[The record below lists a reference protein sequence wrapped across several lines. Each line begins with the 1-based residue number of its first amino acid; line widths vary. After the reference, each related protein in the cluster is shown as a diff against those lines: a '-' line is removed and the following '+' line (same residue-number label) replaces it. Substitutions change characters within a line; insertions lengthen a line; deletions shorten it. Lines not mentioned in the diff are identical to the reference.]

1 MTGDITRKG
10 SAHHMKQLLCVLA
23 LAAALVVGS
32 IAQESRTLIVF
43 AAASLADAFEAIA
56 ADFEADN
63 PGVDVLFSFGGSSE
77 LAAQIAEGAPAD
89 VFASANTRQMT
100 AAQAAGRIDA
110 EAPVTFARNK
120 LTLIVPADNPARIE
134 SLADLARPGLVLVIA
149 SEGVPVRDYTETMLA
164 RLAEDPDFG
173 AAYVGAFR
181 ANIASEEPN
190 VRQVAAKVA
199 LGEADAG
206 IVYASD
212 VTPDLR
218 GSVLSFAIPDAV
230 NTIAE
235 YPIAALNDTPQPE
248 LAQAFVDAVVS
259 AAGQAALET
268 WGFLPAAPEPVCFT
282 LLFVVPVCL
291 R

>member
-1 MTGDITRKG
+1 
-10 SAHHMKQLLCVLA
+10 MKRNLWLLAACLA
-23 LAAALVVGS
+23 LSLGS
-32 IAQESRTLIVF
+32 RAQESRTLVVF
-43 AAASLADAFEAIA
+43 AAASLADAFEDIA
-56 ADFEADN
+56 ADFEAAN

-89 VFASANTRQMT
+89 VFASANPRQMG
-100 AAQAAGRIDA
+100 AAQEAGRIDA
-110 EAPVTFARNK
+110 DAPRIFARNK
-120 LTLIVPADNPARIE
+120 LTLIVPADNPAGIE
-134 SLADLARPGLVLVIA
+134 SLAGLAQPGLTLVVA
-149 SEGVPVRDYTETMLA
+149 SEGVPVRDYTEAMLA
-164 RLAEDPDFG
+164 LLAEDASFG
-173 AAYVGAFR
+173 AAYVEAFR

-218 GSVLSFAIPDAV
+218 ESVLAFDIPDAV

-235 YPIAALNDTPQPE
+235 YPIAALNDSPQPE
-248 LAQAFVDAVVS
+248 LAQAFVDAVLS
-259 AAGQAALET
+259 DTGQTALET

>member
-1 MTGDITRKG
+1 
-10 SAHHMKQLLCVLA
+10 MKQLLFALA
-23 LAAALVVGS
+23 LAAALSIGS
-32 IAQESRTLIVF
+32 GAQEGRTLVVF
-43 AAASLADAFEAIA
+43 AAASLADAFEDIA
-56 ADFEADN
+56 ADFEAAN

-89 VFASANTRQMT
+89 VFASANMRQMG
-100 AAQAAGRIDA
+100 AAQESGRIDA
-110 EAPVTFARNK
+110 DAPRIFARNK
-120 LTLIVPADNPARIE
+120 LTLIVPADNPAGIE
-134 SLADLARPGLVLVIA
+134 SLAGLAQPGLTLVVA
-149 SEGVPVRDYTETMLA
+149 SEGVPVRDYTETMLSL
-164 RLAEDPDFG
+164 LAEDADFG
-173 AAYVGAFR
+173 AAYVEAFR

-190 VRQVAAKVA
+190 ARQVAAKVA

-218 GSVLSFAIPDAV
+218 ESVLAFEIPDAV

-235 YPIAALNDTPQPE
+235 YPVAVLNDTSQPE
-248 LAQAFVDAVVS
+248 LAQAFVDAVLS
-259 AAGQAALET
+259 DAGQTALET

-282 LLFVVPVCL
+282 LLFVIPVCL

>member
-10 SAHHMKQLLCVLA
+10 SSDNMKHLLFALA
-23 LAAALVVGS
+23 LAAALSVGS
-32 IAQESRTLIVF
+32 RAQESRTLIVF
-43 AAASLADAFEAIA
+43 AAASLTDTFEAIA
-56 ADFEADN
+56 ADFEAAH

-89 VFASANTRQMT
+89 VFASANSRQMR
-100 AAQAAGRIDA
+100 AAQESERVNAD
-110 EAPVTFARNK
+110 APVIFARNK
-120 LTLIVPADNPARIE
+120 LTLIVPADNPAGIE
-134 SLADLARPGLVLVIA
+134 ALADLAQPGLTLVVA
-149 SEGVPVRDYTETMLA
+149 SEGVPVRDYTEAMLA
-164 RLAEDPDFG
+164 LLAEDEAFG
-173 AAYVGAFR
+173 AAYVEAFR

-218 GSVLSFAIPDAV
+218 ESVVALVIPDAV

-235 YPIAALNDTPQPE
+235 YPAAVLNDTPQPE
-248 LAQAFVDAVVS
+248 LAQAFVDAIVS
-259 AAGQAALET
+259 AEGQATLET
-268 WGFLPAAPEPVCFT
+268 WGFIRAAPEPVCFT
-282 LLFVVPVCL
+282 LLFILPLCL

>member
-1 MTGDITRKG
+1 
-10 SAHHMKQLLCVLA
+10 MKRIIGLLA
-23 LAAALVVGS
+23 LAACLALSIGS
-32 IAQESRTLIVF
+32 GAQEGRTLVVF
-43 AAASLADAFEAIA
+43 AAASLADVFEDIA
-56 ADFEADN
+56 ADFEAAH

-89 VFASANTRQMT
+89 VFASANPRQMG
-100 AAQAAGRIDA
+100 AAQESGRIDA
-110 EAPVTFARNK
+110 DAPRIFARNR
-120 LTLIVPADNPARIE
+120 LTLIVPADNPAGIE
-134 SLADLARPGLVLVIA
+134 SLADLAQPGLTLVVA

-164 RLAEDPDFG
+164 LLAEDDAFG
-173 AAYVGAFR
+173 AVYVEAFR

-218 GSVLSFAIPDAV
+218 ESVLSFEIPDAV

-248 LAQAFVDAVVS
+248 LAAAFVDAVVS
-259 AAGQAALET
+259 GEGQATLGT